1 MTTRKVNGGRLGD
14 AAWRHRRA
22 QLAGAA
28 ARRAH
33 HARARARAA
42 AYATKARAWSAGY
55 RAGYGAAMRWWKRQL
70 VMGRVDAS
78 GRNTRRTLCQ

>member
-1 MTTRKVNGGRLGD
+1 MTARKLHGGKLAD
-14 AAWRHRRA
+14 PEWRRRRA

-33 HARARARAA
+33 HARARARAS

-55 RAGYGAAMRWWKRQL
+55 RAGYGAAMRWWKRNVQL
-70 VMGRVDAS
+70 GRVDAS
-78 GRNTRRTLCQ
+78 GRRSRSAVAA